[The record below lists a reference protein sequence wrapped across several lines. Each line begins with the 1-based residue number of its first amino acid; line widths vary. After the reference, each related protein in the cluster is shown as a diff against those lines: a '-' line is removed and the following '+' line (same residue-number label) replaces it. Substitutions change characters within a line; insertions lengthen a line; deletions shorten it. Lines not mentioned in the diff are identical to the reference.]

1 MTSLQMSAAEEMVE
15 RFLDAAARGDVT
27 QVSVLLSHS
36 PSLINRKGNSGWTAL
51 MLAARNGQYPVV
63 ETLLSQG

>member
-63 ETLLSQG
+63 EALLSQG